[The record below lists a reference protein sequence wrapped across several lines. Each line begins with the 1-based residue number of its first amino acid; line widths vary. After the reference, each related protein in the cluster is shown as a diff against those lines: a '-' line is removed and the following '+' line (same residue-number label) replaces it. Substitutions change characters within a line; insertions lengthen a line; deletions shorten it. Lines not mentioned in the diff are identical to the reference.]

1 MNQIISK
8 LMDGANLST
17 CTEEVRKG
25 IIWLEKEI
33 GFDEEKIK
41 SKILY
46 VENAELPPLIKERQI
61 KRLKRKLDIK
71 YHADDALV
79 FYVLQLVGSEL
90 FKEYV
95 SASEKDIFWE
105 DSSSFFRTDDY
116 IDFLWF
122 QLKMHKPE
130 EHSIFK
136 KEIRQLMYEINLEG
150 VFYNSDQ
157 HLPFLRFLILFD
169 SNLKEVRLSI
179 KCMKDKNLTAEGV
192 FEASIGVLA
201 LSELDPNEYNKEI
214 NDCIKLI
221 KSFQNDNGSFKSRL
235 EIRDTSY
242 AIQAISKI
250 SGKSDE
256 SIIKAVDWIKK
267 QQNDDG
273 SWGDKTFNEKNEE
286 IFIPNKD
293 LTAYALL
300 SLISV
305 GEGIKIP
312 AYLIAN
318 ELDNLI
324 LNYEKTRPIFIHT
337 SPIYK
342 GNLFVKD
349 IRNRILEML
358 HSAEKE
364 IRISSLYIDMLY
376 EEIIGIKNEKPQID
390 IKIITRPAKD
400 VKGLRERIA
409 LNVLHLLEIS
419 TKGNLRKVDLIHSRM
434 IIIDDKELVVSSADM
449 TYVGLIDEFNAGIWT
464 KDRDAII
471 KATEFFDNIWKEF
484 ENKK

>member
-8 LMDGANLST
+8 LMDGASLST
-17 CTEEVRKG
+17 CSEEVRKG
-25 IIWLEKEI
+25 IIWLENEI
-33 GFDEEKIK
+33 RYDEEKIK
-41 SKILY
+41 NKIL
-46 VENAELPPLIKERQI
+46 EIEKREGSNKDREIKS
-61 KRLKRKLDIK
+61 LTHKLDIK
-71 YHADDALV
+71 YNSDDALV

-90 FKEYV
+90 VKEYLN
-95 SASEKDIFWE
+95 ASEEDTFWE
-105 DSSSFFRTDDY
+105 DSSSFLRTDDY
-116 IDFLWF
+116 TDFLWF
-122 QLKMHKPE
+122 QLKMHKAE
-130 EHSIFK
+130 EHAVFK
-136 KEIRQLMYEINLEG
+136 KEIRQLMYEISLEG
-150 VFYNSDQ
+150 MFYNSDQ

-169 SNLKEVRLSI
+169 PNSKEVKLAI
-179 KCMKDKNLTAEGV
+179 KCMKDKNLTTEGV
-192 FEASIGVLA
+192 FEASLGVLA
-201 LSELDPNEYNKEI
+201 LSELDPNEYDKEI
-214 NDCIKLI
+214 NDCINLI

-250 SGKSDE
+250 KRISDD
-256 SIIKAVDWIKK
+256 SVIKAVDWIKN

-273 SWGDKTFNEKNEE
+273 SWGYNIVNEKDEK
-286 IFIPNKD
+286 IFIPDKD

-300 SLISV
+300 CLISV

-312 AYLIAN
+312 AYLTAM
-318 ELDNLI
+318 ELENLI
-324 LNYEKTRPIFIHT
+324 FSYEKSRPIFIHT

-349 IRNRILEML
+349 IRNKILEML

-400 VKGLRERIA
+400 IKGLRERIA

-434 IIIDDKELVVSSADM
+434 IIIDDKELLVSSADM
-449 TYVGLIDEFNAGIWT
+449 SYVGLIDEFNSGIWT
-464 KDRDAII
+464 KDHETII